1 MSYKIVQVLEKDLD
15 FVLSLNQNALSA
27 VSHSTYDK
35 MNHFL
40 KISSYFKIL
49 KMKKIP
55 VGFLIG
61 LSPKKN
67 YASENYKWFNKRYD
81 SFLYI
86 DRIVIHENYQRM
98 GLGTILYE
106 DLKSTALDK
115 VPLIACEVNIKPYN
129 TQSINFHK
137 KYGFIEVGQQDTE
150 GGRRRV
156 SLMTY
161 QLP

>member
-27 VSHSTYDK
+27 VSHSTFDK

-61 LSPKKN
+61 LSPKKIMQAKTTN
-67 YASENYKWFNKRYD
+67 GLIKDMILF
-81 SFLYI
+81 YI
-86 DRIVIHENYQRM
+86 
-98 GLGTILYE
+98 
-106 DLKSTALDK
+106 
-115 VPLIACEVNIKPYN
+115 LIE
-129 TQSINFHK
+129 
-137 KYGFIEVGQQDTE
+137 
-150 GGRRRV
+150 
-156 SLMTY
+156 
-161 QLP
+161 

>member
-1 MSYKIVQVLEKDLD
+1 
-15 FVLSLNQNALSA
+15 
-27 VSHSTYDK
+27 
-35 MNHFL
+35 
-40 KISSYFKIL
+40 
-49 KMKKIP
+49 
-55 VGFLIG
+55 
-61 LSPKKN
+61 
-67 YASENYKWFNKRYD
+67 
-81 SFLYI
+81 
-86 DRIVIHENYQRM
+86 M

-156 SLMTY
+156 SLMTF
-161 QLP
+161 QLS